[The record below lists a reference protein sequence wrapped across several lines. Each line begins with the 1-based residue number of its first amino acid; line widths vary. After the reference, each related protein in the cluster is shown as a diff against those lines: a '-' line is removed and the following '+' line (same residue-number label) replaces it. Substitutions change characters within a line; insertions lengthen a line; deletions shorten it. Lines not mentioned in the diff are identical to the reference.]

1 MGFKWMD
8 IGFWSSNKFCL
19 SLCLYEENK
28 IFSHFHQMLPW
39 MLRETKRENTWQI
52 LSFISA
58 AAPIKEMSEFI
69 IKRNNKSL
77 FILYFAI
84 AYLIVSAFGIK
95 IKLVN
100 ILAAEMAIN
109 NFWKMLFL
117 AIYSLNGQTLNE
129 TQFVK
134 ILKFCSLFY
143 PQLSSWW
150 ESGLTLAS
158 VQLWWVKSFQ
168 DTKSVSWKWIFC
180 CKTCTGGAVTVH
192 GHAEPKSPTGCPLF
206 LIQIL
211 VFPPIFFLLK
221 ERIFLDSL

>member
-1 MGFKWMD
+1 
-8 IGFWSSNKFCL
+8 
-19 SLCLYEENK
+19 
-28 IFSHFHQMLPW
+28 MLPW

-117 AIYSLNGQTLNE
+117 AIYSLNGQTLTE
-129 TQFVK
+129 TQFIK
-134 ILKFCSLFY
+134 IQKFCSLFY
-143 PQLSSWW
+143 LQLSSWW

-180 CKTCTGGAVTVH
+180 CNTCSGGAVTVH
-192 GHAEPKSPTGCPLF
+192 GHTEP
-206 LIQIL
+206 
-211 VFPPIFFLLK
+211 
-221 ERIFLDSL
+221 

>member
-1 MGFKWMD
+1 MD
-8 IGFWSSNKFCL
+8 GHWLLIVKQIL
-19 SLCLYEENK
+19 SEFLHEENK
-28 IFSHFHQMLPW
+28 TFLHFHQVLPW

-69 IKRNNKSL
+69 IKKRNNKSP

-117 AIYSLNGQTLNE
+117 AIY
-129 TQFVK
+129 
-134 ILKFCSLFY
+134 
-143 PQLSSWW
+143 
-150 ESGLTLAS
+150 
-158 VQLWWVKSFQ
+158 
-168 DTKSVSWKWIFC
+168 
-180 CKTCTGGAVTVH
+180 
-192 GHAEPKSPTGCPLF
+192 
-206 LIQIL
+206 
-211 VFPPIFFLLK
+211 
-221 ERIFLDSL
+221 LDSMGKL

>member
-1 MGFKWMD
+1 
-8 IGFWSSNKFCL
+8 
-19 SLCLYEENK
+19 
-28 IFSHFHQMLPW
+28 MLPW

-117 AIYSLNGQTLNE
+117 AIYSLNGPTL
-129 TQFVK
+129 
-134 ILKFCSLFY
+134 
-143 PQLSSWW
+143 
-150 ESGLTLAS
+150 
-158 VQLWWVKSFQ
+158 
-168 DTKSVSWKWIFC
+168 KWITIH
-180 CKTCTGGAVTVH
+180 KI
-192 GHAEPKSPTGCPLF
+192 PKVLF
-206 LIQIL
+206 T
-211 VFPPIFFLLK
+211 FLSTAAL
-221 ERIFLDSL
+221 LSW